1 MYDSEPQL
9 HISRRHRFVAWIKRH
24 RIWSLVIAGLIL
36 IGSASGV
43 VAYLLLHGTPKKVE
57 SVTVKKIEQPKPA
70 PVYYS
75 LMTGAKVSSI
85 ADQTAPVTGVMI
97 ENSPDAR
104 PQSGLKQADVVYEA
118 IAEGGITR
126 FMALY
131 QQGAPGTIG
140 PVRSVRLYDL
150 DWLAPYQGS
159 LAHVGGSAEAL
170 QTIRSGSPWRD
181 LDQFF
186 NSGSYSRVSDRYAPH
201 NVYTSMDRLHAL
213 ETAKGFT
220 SSTFTSFPR
229 VDGTPTDKPSVS
241 SVAINF
247 SSALYNTTYTYSQGC
262 NCYPRSQAGEPHLD
276 REDGQIQPNVVV
288 ALHVDE
294 VTIMQ
299 DGSRQKITTVGGGKA
314 DVFQNGTV
322 IEGTWKKDSQASPLE
337 LLDAAGKPI
346 SLARGQ
352 TWIAAVPNSGGSIS
366 WQ

>member
-1 MYDSEPQL
+1 MLDSEPQL

-24 RIWSLVIAGLIL
+24 RIWSIVIVGLIL
-36 IGSASGV
+36 IGIGTGV
-43 VAYLLLHGTPKKVE
+43 TAYILLHGTPKKITP
-57 SVTVKKIEQPKPA
+57 VTVKKVEPPKPA

-75 LMTGAKVSSI
+75 LMTGVKVASP
-85 ADQTAPVTGVMI
+85 AEQTAPVTGVMI

-201 NVYTSMDRLHAL
+201 NVYTSMDRLRAL
-213 ETAKGFT
+213 ESAKGFT

-229 VDGTPTDKPSVS
+229 TDGTPTDKPSVA

-247 SSALYNTTYTYSQGC
+247 SSALYNTTYTYSPGC

-276 REDGQIQPNVVV
+276 REDGQIQPSVVV

-294 VTIMQ
+294 TTIMQ
-299 DGSRQKITTVGGGKA
+299 DGSRQKITTVGSGKA
-314 DVFQNGTV
+314 DIFQNGTV
-322 IEGTWKKDSQASPLE
+322 IEGTWKKDSREAPMQ
-337 LLDAAGKPI
+337 LLDTAGQPI
-346 SLARGQ
+346 NLARGQ
-352 TWIAAVPNSGGSIS
+352 TWIAAVPNDGGSVS